1 MTTVFRV
8 SDHPLNSTHSFSI
21 NSISNIFSPLSLP
34 RTFSHQTLSQI
45 DKCLTTMYE
54 ITSDLFCMHSFK
66 KEIEAKGG
74 VKAYRFGPNEQAF
87 ADPEHLPENR
97 CYCPSSVNGN
107 SSSSAMP
114 TMSTQSTNSNQCAPQ
129 GTFNV
134 SLCQYGE

>member
-1 MTTVFRV
+1 MTIVF
-8 SDHPLNSTHSFSI
+8 PTITSTPPNLFQPTP
-21 NSISNIFSPLSLP
+21 SPL
-34 RTFSHQTLSQI
+34 FSHHYLLHKRIPTNPNYN
-45 DKCLTTMYE
+45 DKCLTTLYE
-54 ITSDLFCMHSFK
+54 IIPDLFSMHSFK

-97 CYCPSSVNGN
+97 CYCPSSVSGN
-107 SSSSAMP
+107 SSSTTMP
-114 TMSTQSTNSNQCAPQ
+114 TPGQCAPQ

>member
-1 MTTVFRV
+1 MFFYK
-8 SDHPLNSTHSFSI
+8 PL
-21 NSISNIFSPLSLP
+21 LL
-34 RTFSHQTLSQI
+34 I
-45 DKCLTTMYE
+45 DKRLTSMHE
-54 ITSDLFCMHSFK
+54 IISDLFYSHSFK

-97 CYCPSSVNGN
+97 CYCPSSVSSN

-114 TMSTQSTNSNQCAPQ
+114 TMSTQSTTSGQCAPQ